1 LKKLTATR
9 VAQHLDIS
17 VPTLTN
23 WYRWYNNP
31 DYDKPS
37 NVPELPKYEQNGK
50 RATRYWKEEDLPK
63 LIKFRDWVPKGRAGI
78 MGEHNAQFWG
88 DRGKRALKNKE
99 MKDGLQKS

>member
-1 LKKLTATR
+1 MKKLTATR

>member
-1 LKKLTATR
+1 MKKLTATR

-88 DRGKRALKNKE
+88 DRGKRALKNKK
-99 MKDGLQKS
+99 MKDSLQKS

>member
-1 LKKLTATR
+1 MKKLTATR

-88 DRGKRALKNKE
+88 DRGKRALKNK
-99 MKDGLQKS
+99 GL

>member
-88 DRGKRALKNKE
+88 DRGKRALKNKK

>member
-1 LKKLTATR
+1 MKKLTATR

-31 DYDKPS
+31 DYDKPP

-88 DRGKRALKNKE
+88 DRGKRALKNKK